1 MRKPKQVLVFLY
13 KFDNVDNEYKY
24 CLFFRSDKKFY
35 QAISGGVEDEEQL
48 TDTVVRELYE
58 ETGITNI
65 SKIYK
70 LSTNSSIPVVN
81 ITGEYTWGEDV
92 YIATEYCFAIE
103 ITNQEIKLSNEHK
116 SYKWLSY
123 NESINLL
130 KYDSNKTAL
139 WELNERL
146 LKKDLKV

>member
-13 KFDNVDNEYKY
+13 KFDNNDNEYKY
-24 CLFFRSDKKFY
+24 CLFFRSDRKFY
-35 QAISGGVEDEEQL
+35 QAISGGVEDDEQL
-48 TDTVVRELYE
+48 TDTVIRELYE

-70 LSTNSSIPVVN
+70 LLTTSSIPVVN
-81 ITGEYTWGEDV
+81 ITGEYTWGENV

-103 ITNQEIKLSNEHK
+103 ITNQKIKLSNEHK
-116 SYKWLSY
+116 SFKWVPY
-123 NESINLL
+123 NEAIDLL

-146 LKKDLKV
+146 LKNNLVE